1 VVPDA
6 SLPWLTAI
14 QAPMVVPVHAGMAG
28 AACAAGEEEAA
39 QAAVA
44 MVPAATA
51 AAAAAAI
58 RRVMKRAG
66 R

>member
-14 QAPMVVPVHAGMAG
+14 QAPRLVVPVHAGMTG

-39 QAAVA
+39 QAAEA
-44 MVPAATA
+44 MAPTA
-51 AAAAAAI
+51 AAAAAANS
-58 RRVMKRAG
+58 RRVMERAG